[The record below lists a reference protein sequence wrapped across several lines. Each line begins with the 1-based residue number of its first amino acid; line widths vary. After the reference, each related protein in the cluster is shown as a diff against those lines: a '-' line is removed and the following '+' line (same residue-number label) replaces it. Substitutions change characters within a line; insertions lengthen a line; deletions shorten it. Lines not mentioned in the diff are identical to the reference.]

1 MAEPLRHRQTKEA
14 ETYTPGLPPP
24 RHIPTLPRRQGAD
37 LVVEMGCFGARDGG
51 HFDDLTAGHE
61 WGQVLLAGER
71 AFVDEGALQG
81 EGRAHDREHVS
92 GHIALDIDAETRLD
106 AVIERRLKPRHSMSH
121 LPFDGPRDGN
131 LAAGVGDHLPVGFT
145 ELSAMDVFIVRTH
158 QPGFAH
164 RFEIAGSISD
174 DMADDRHTGL
184 PGERPIVRVWG
195 CGQLPGHQL

>member
-1 MAEPLRHRQTKEA
+1 MRRTRLRS
-14 ETYTPGLPPP
+14 TPTSLPC
-24 RHIPTLPRRQGAD
+24 HFITLPATNTFSTLLVSISVKIVPGTLLSGKTLMRSVASMMMSASFPGGQGAD

-92 GHIALDIDAETRLD
+92 GHIALEIDAETRLD
-106 AVIERRLKPRHSMSH
+106 AVIERPLKRRHSMSH
-121 LPFDGPRDGN
+121 LHFDGRRDGN

-145 ELSAMDVFIVRTH
+145 ELR
-158 QPGFAH
+158 
-164 RFEIAGSISD
+164 
-174 DMADDRHTGL
+174 
-184 PGERPIVRVWG
+184 
-195 CGQLPGHQL
+195 